1 MTKKAKHPARNDAAA
16 VLDGTEKQRKTKGRG
31 NGSGTVWFDKG
42 SGKYKWQI
50 TLQTLFG
57 GRRKTLNGRSRTKTG
72 AEKAMRS
79 AIVAHG
85 EGELQAPESITVAQQ
100 AELWL
105 NRLPKVKPRTLTLY
119 RQELDYA
126 LAVIGEQRIQKV
138 STATLKE
145 LVAALSRQEMVGG
158 LGRGKA
164 MSPRTHSKVVIRLR
178 AVFDE
183 AVSDG
188 TIKVS
193 PMNGVKRE
201 RAPKPGIR
209 PEDRVLEEPQLAL
222 FQALGTLLWQTGIF
236 RLWPAL
242 FAAVS
247 LGLRRGEVLGLTWT
261 NVNFK
266 KGVVQIRQQVIRIPG
281 GAKVSGMLKTDNARR
296 NIRMPLSLVTLLQD
310 HQTQQRAERSA
321 LGLPWATNGLVFAT
335 ERGHVVHPDNINR
348 ALTRLTDWSRKG
360 AGTVP
365 GHWWDCYPE
374 LGAALQV
381 LHADGT
387 ALPKIAPHDL
397 RHTYATLALR
407 RGVPLAVVSKR
418 LGHGSVSITNDIYRH
433 VLDSEDKAHVIDLF
447 ALPDP
452 QD

>member
-1 MTKKAKHPARNDAAA
+1 MTRKAKRPARNDAAA
-16 VLDGTEKQRKTKGRG
+16 VLDGTQKARKTKESG
-31 NGSGTVWFDKG
+31 NGSGTIWRDEAT
-42 SGKYKWQI
+42 GKYRWQI
-50 TLQTLFG
+50 TLQTKTG
-57 GRRKTLNGRSRTKTG
+57 GRRKTRNGRANTKTG
-72 AEKAMRS
+72 ARQAMQAALVDHKR
-79 AIVAHG
+79 G
-85 EGELQAPESITVAQQ
+85 DLQAPDTIIVAQY
-100 AELWL
+100 AEIWL
-105 NRLPKVKPRTLTLY
+105 NRLTKARPRTLALY
-119 RQELDYA
+119 RQELNYA
-126 LAVIGEQRIQKV
+126 LRVIGHEKVQHV
-138 STATLKE
+138 STATLKDM
-145 LVAALSRQEMVGG
+145 VADLSRQEMAGG
-158 LGRGKA
+158 LGRGKP

-188 TIKVS
+188 IIKVS

-201 RAPKPGIR
+201 RAPKPAIQAD
-209 PEDRVLEEPQLAL
+209 DRVLEEPQLAR
-222 FQALGTLLWQTGIF
+222 FQALGTLLWQAGIF

-247 LGLRRGEVLGLTWT
+247 VGLRRGEVLGLTWT

-266 KGVVQIRQQVIRIPG
+266 TGVLQVRQQVIRVPE
-281 GAKVSGMLKTDNARR
+281 GARVSEMLKTDHGRR
-296 NIRMPLSLVTLLQD
+296 DIHMPPSLVQLLQE

-321 LGLPWATNGLVFAT
+321 LGLPWAPNGLVFAT
-335 ERGHVVHPDNINR
+335 DTGNVVHPDNVNR
-348 ALTRLTDWSRKG
+348 ALSRLTDWSRKG
-360 AGTVP
+360 ASTAP
-365 GHWWDCYPE
+365 GHWWICYPE
-374 LGAALQV
+374 LRAALHK

-433 VLDSEDKAHVIDLF
+433 VLPSEDRAHVIDLF
-447 ALPDP
+447 APPEP